1 MRFNNFRDSKQLQC
15 RKSRIYVY
23 ICLTLKFVVFL
34 VCSCCSGQTKQG
46 PRTGSVQ
53 PCSVLLRSWIREL
66 RTDLW
71 LWPEDHYWHWKQQ
84 FQSFVEADLLITV
97 DSRKNEVWESE
108 DIDGRQI
115 FREFDCV
122 GQENHNFLSILHT
135 S

>member
-1 MRFNNFRDSKQLQC
+1 MLSVTEKLNKGTENWPLAMTRRSL
-15 RKSRIYVY
+15 
-23 ICLTLKFVVFL
+23 LALKATV
-34 VCSCCSGQTKQG
+34 
-46 PRTGSVQ
+46 
-53 PCSVLLRSWIREL
+53 
-66 RTDLW
+66 
-71 LWPEDHYWHWKQQ
+71 
-84 FQSFVEADLLITV
+84 QSFVEADLLITV